1 MKISELVQ
9 AALDK
14 HYGNVG
20 QRDKEEYLCHAMSKV
35 NVSRPML
42 SRAQAE
48 VIDYIQEKSPSDQDT
63 IMGHLRC
70 DDPVYAKIIGCTDD
84 DKSFYCHNTTDA
96 LAYRV
101 QFIKRMI
108 ASFKERGI

>member
-14 HYGNVG
+14 HYGNAN
-20 QRDKEEYLCHAMSKV
+20 QRGKEEYLCHAMSKV

-48 VIDYIQEKSPSDQDT
+48 VIDYIQEKSPSDHDT

-70 DDPVYAKIIGCTDD
+70 DDPVYAKIIGYTGEGTFYSHDTD
-84 DKSFYCHNTTDA
+84 KA

-101 QFIKRMI
+101 EFIKRMI

>member
-1 MKISELVQ
+1 MKISDLVQ

-14 HYGNVG
+14 HYGNAN
-20 QRDKEEYLCHAMSKV
+20 QRGKEEYLCHAMTKIT
-35 NVSRPML
+35 VSLPTLR
-42 SRAQAE
+42 RAQQA
-48 VIDYIQEKSPSDQDT
+48 VIAYITKQSPSDHDT

-70 DDPVYAKIIGCTDD
+70 DDPVYAEIIGYTKDD
-84 DKSFYCHNTTDA
+84 NSFYSHDTTDA

-101 QFIKRMI
+101 EFIKRMI